1 MLIYYIIYNKNNKA
15 NLQAITMS
23 YTSIIISCFLS
34 LLTNIATILLGKK
47 KYANDFSLRRTCHW
61 HLLSAI
67 GSCLA
72 VNWQVGQLINFLF
85 GYIALYSAIGSR
97 LAVNWQ
103 VGQLIS
109 N

>member
-1 MLIYYIIYNKNNKA
+1 MCY
-15 NLQAITMS
+15 
-23 YTSIIISCFLS
+23 
-34 LLTNIATILLGKK
+34 
-47 KYANDFSLRRTCHW
+47 W

-67 GSCLA
+67 SSHLA

-85 GYIALYSAIGSR
+85 NYIALYSAISSR
-97 LAVNWQ
+97 LIVNWQ

>member
-1 MLIYYIIYNKNNKA
+1 MHLNKKE
-15 NLQAITMS
+15 
-23 YTSIIISCFLS
+23 S
-34 LLTNIATILLGKK
+34 LNILVICRVIASGKK
-47 KYANDFSLRRTCHW
+47 KHANDFSLRRTCHW

-67 GSCLA
+67 SSCLV

-85 GYIALYSAIGSR
+85 SYTASYSAISSR
-97 LAVNWQ
+97 LVVNWQ

>member
-1 MLIYYIIYNKNNKA
+1 MHNPRG
-15 NLQAITMS
+15 ITS
-23 YTSIIISCFLS
+23 
-34 LLTNIATILLGKK
+34 GKK
-47 KYANDFSLRRTCHW
+47 KHANDFSLRRTCHW
-61 HLLSAI
+61 HLLGAI

-85 GYIALYSAIGSR
+85 SCTALYSAIGSR

>member
-1 MLIYYIIYNKNNKA
+1 MP
-15 NLQAITMS
+15 
-23 YTSIIISCFLS
+23 
-34 LLTNIATILLGKK
+34 TIFRLG
-47 KYANDFSLRRTCHW
+47 AR
-61 HLLSAI
+61 AI
-67 GSCLA
+67 GSCLV

-85 GYIALYSAIGSR
+85 SCTALYSAIGSR

>member
-1 MLIYYIIYNKNNKA
+1 M
-15 NLQAITMS
+15 
-23 YTSIIISCFLS
+23 
-34 LLTNIATILLGKK
+34 
-47 KYANDFSLRRTCHW
+47 CHW
-61 HLLSAI
+61 HLLGAI
-67 GSCLA
+67 SSCLV

-85 GYIALYSAIGSR
+85 NYIALYSAISSR